1 MTVDLTKGF
10 DLENMD
16 ETSVKTIKQLNSNF
30 AEALAEFKKGLNVE
44 EALTKMQNT
53 IDEVKTMQKD
63 DARLKAIEDF
73 IIELKATKGGETKA
87 NPNEKI
93 EEAFKSYV
101 STDTKG
107 VKYVDFGSALNNGRK
122 VVVEF
127 DKKDATTIMGNGVST
142 RVTVDPN
149 IASQPTYRPWLFDVA
164 NVRKAS
170 SPTIMYV
177 DKSAPEGTPAFVA
190 EGGVKPLIS
199 WEYEPKTVNVKKI
212 AVASKFTTEVA
223 TDIDGFVADLQN
235 DLASQIR
242 AKSEYDILMGDGSN
256 GSLVG
261 VTQSMPGYSL
271 TSIKVTTPNTF
282 DAIVAAATQIKS
294 SSYGAFRPTHVV
306 LNPQD
311 VANMRL
317 TKNANGNYIVPLELE
332 SGNPFSITV
341 IESNQRPVGSI
352 LMGDFKY
359 LNIAEYVE
367 LMLVFGHENDDIR
380 RNLMTVVA
388 ETRLA
393 TYIKDGEKYAFV
405 NDTIANITT
414 ALKGA

>member
-127 DKKDATTIMGNGVST
+127 DKKDATTIMGNGAST

-235 DLASQIR
+235 DLAAQIR

-271 TSIKVTTPNTF
+271 TSIKVATPNTF

-332 SGNPFSITV
+332 SGNPFSIIV

>member
-1 MTVDLTKGF
+1 
-10 DLENMD
+10 
-16 ETSVKTIKQLNSNF
+16 
-30 AEALAEFKKGLNVE
+30 
-44 EALTKMQNT
+44 
-53 IDEVKTMQKD
+53 
-63 DARLKAIEDF
+63 
-73 IIELKATKGGETKA
+73 
-87 NPNEKI
+87 
-93 EEAFKSYV
+93 
-101 STDTKG
+101 
-107 VKYVDFGSALNNGRK
+107 
-122 VVVEF
+122 
-127 DKKDATTIMGNGVST
+127 
-142 RVTVDPN
+142 
-149 IASQPTYRPWLFDVA
+149 
-164 NVRKAS
+164 
-170 SPTIMYV
+170 
-177 DKSAPEGTPAFVA
+177 
-190 EGGVKPLIS
+190 
-199 WEYEPKTVNVKKI
+199 
-212 AVASKFTTEVA
+212 
-223 TDIDGFVADLQN
+223 
-235 DLASQIR
+235 
-242 AKSEYDILMGDGSN
+242 
-256 GSLVG
+256 
-261 VTQSMPGYSL
+261 MPGYSL

>member
-63 DARLKAIEDF
+63 DARLKAIEDC

-271 TSIKVTTPNTF
+271 TSIKVATPNTF

-341 IESNQRPVGSI
+341 IESNQRSVGSI

>member
-87 NPNEKI
+87 NPNDKI

-107 VKYVDFGSALNNGRK
+107 MKYVDFGSALNNGRK

-127 DKKDATTIMGNGVST
+127 DKKDATTIMGNGAST

-235 DLASQIR
+235 DLAAQIR